1 MPISLKDLFFLSP
14 SFAIRLSMINLC
26 HFVAGRGSWGKC
38 QREFWVMMYNS
49 GVTGSSASA
58 ECMRQGPEP
67 RARPYTRNSIS
78 VSLYPSW
85 RFVRLV
91 SKQRLFKRRRQTDA
105 LSRSG
110 TALVV
115 VLPVVWRR
123 CHGQL
128 PRLEW
133 SSNEIIKASQT
144 ENEKAPVVQ
153 GNLVFSPPNTRG
165 IVPHGALEGKRYSAK
180 LAFVHPCLLR
190 LIYY

>member
-1 MPISLKDLFFLSP
+1 
-14 SFAIRLSMINLC
+14 MINLC
-26 HFVAGRGSWGKC
+26 HFVAGRRGWGKC

-49 GVTGSSASA
+49 GATGSSASA

-67 RARPYTRNSIS
+67 RARPYMRNSIS
-78 VSLYPSW
+78 ISLYSSW
-85 RFVRLV
+85 RFFRLV
-91 SKQRLFKRRRQTDA
+91 NKQRLFQRWRQTDA

-110 TALVV
+110 SALVV

-128 PRLEW
+128 PRPEW

-153 GNLVFSPPNTRG
+153 RNLVYSPLPPEHERNHTSRCTG
-165 IVPHGALEGKRYSAK
+165 RKV
-180 LAFVHPCLLR
+180 LLC
-190 LIYY
+190 